1 VSGEAVSFISA
12 VSSEESGLEPGDISD
27 RARIVS
33 PELC

>member
-1 VSGEAVSFISA
+1 VSAEAVSFIYA

-27 RARIVS
+27 TSRIVS